1 MDLNDIS
8 QKVIGCGIEVHK
20 QLGPGLLESTYEHC
34 LAYELQLSG
43 LHVERQKVLPVLYK
57 EVHLDC
63 GYRLDLLVEGEV
75 IVELK
80 AVDKLLPIHEAQV
93 LTYLKLSQKRLGLL
107 MNFNEKLLMKGVQ
120 RLVNNFI
127 E

>member
-1 MDLNDIS
+1 MDLNGIS
-8 QKVIGCGIEVHK
+8 RKVIGCGIEVHK

-43 LHVERQKVLPVLYK
+43 IHVERQKVLPVLYK
-57 EVHLDC
+57 DVHLDC
-63 GYRLDLLVEGEV
+63 GYRLDLLVEGEL

-107 MNFNEKLLMKGVQ
+107 MNFNEKLLMNGVR

>member
-8 QKVIGCGIEVHK
+8 RKVIGCGIEVHK